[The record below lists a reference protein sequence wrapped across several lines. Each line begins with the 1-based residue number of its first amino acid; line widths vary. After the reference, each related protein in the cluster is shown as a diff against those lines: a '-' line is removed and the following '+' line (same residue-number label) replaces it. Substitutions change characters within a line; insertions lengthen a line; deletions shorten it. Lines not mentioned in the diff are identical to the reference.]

1 MRERRSSEDQDRSRQ
16 GEEELASL
24 LERVRR
30 SFGADHE
37 GYRAWVEAYRASGW
51 RRPPVRRL
59 RLTDDG

>member
-1 MRERRSSEDQDRSRQ
+1 MRERRSEEDRPLQS
-16 GEEELASL
+16 EEELAAT

-59 RLTDDG
+59 RLTDEG